1 MKTPF
6 VVRALAAAAL
16 TLVTPLVAMAQD
28 GWNTPVDRA
37 RMVRV
42 GDTKNSTLE
51 AGDRVLGDGS
61 YYEVWFFEA
70 RAGDRVTV
78 AMRSSAFDTYLAIG
92 RHNGEQLE
100 SNDDAEEGNTNSAIS
115 FTAPDNGTYVIRTNS
130 FGEGESGAY
139 SLMLV
144 AGGSAPASGGSAGS
158 SGNNVT
164 VRQVLSAP
172 VNSARMIASGRTVT
186 SSLGTDDPK
195 LPDDSY
201 IEAYYVQVN
210 AGQRLTVTLRSGAFD
225 TFLQV
230 APHGSTEAP
239 ETNDD
244 IEEGNTDSRV
254 VLTASQSGTYVIIA
268 NSLTG
273 GMTGE
278 FSLEVNVSGGSSGS
292 TGGGMAGDMAGVM
305 GGSASGKPSSNSS
318 GARTISVGQT
328 VNSELTAADSKLD
341 DDSFYEAWTFTGRA
355 GESITIT
362 LRSTAFDTYLQVR
375 DASGEVIS
383 TDDDS
388 GAGASGTDSQITLVI
403 PAGGRIVIVAN
414 TLEAGETGAYT
425 LTVVR
430 GG

>member
-16 TLVTPLVAMAQD
+16 TMVTPLVMLAQD
-28 GWNTPVDRA
+28 GWNTPIDRA
-37 RMVRV
+37 RMVRI
-42 GDTKNSTLE
+42 GDTKNSSLE
-51 AGDRVLGDGS
+51 SGDRVLGDGS
-61 YYEVWFFEA
+61 YYEIWFFEA
-70 RAGDRVTV
+70 RAGDRVTI

-100 SNDDAEEGNTNSAIS
+100 SNDDAEEGNTNSAIT
-115 FTAPDNGTYVIRTNS
+115 FTAPDNGTYVIRANS

-139 SLMLV
+139 TLALL
-144 AGGSAPASGGSAGS
+144 AGGSAANSGD
-158 SGNNVT
+158 NVT
-164 VRQVLSAP
+164 VRQVLAAP
-172 VNSARMIASGRTVT
+172 VNSARMIASGRTVR
-186 SSLGTDDPK
+186 SSLGSGDPK

-201 IEAYYVQVN
+201 IEAYYVQVT
-210 AGQRLTVTLRSGAFD
+210 AGQRLTVTMRSGAFD

-230 APHGSTEAP
+230 GPHGSSEQP
-239 ETNDD
+239 EVNDD
-244 IEEGNTDSRV
+244 IEDGDTDSRI
-254 VLTASQSGTYVIIA
+254 VLTAPQSGTYVIIA
-268 NSLTG
+268 NSLEG

-278 FSLEVNVSGGSSGS
+278 FTIEVSISGGNGGGG

-305 GGSASGKPSSNSS
+305 GGGAAPKPSNNP
-318 GARTISVGQT
+318 GARTITAGQT
-328 VNSELTAADSKLD
+328 VNSELSSADQKLD
-341 DDSFYEAWTFTGRA
+341 DDSFYEAWTYSGRA

-362 LRSTAFDTYLQVR
+362 LRSAAFDTYLQIR

-388 GAGASGTDSQITLVI
+388 GNGPNGTDSQVTLVI

-414 TLEAGETGAYT
+414 TLRPGDTGAYT
-425 LTVVR
+425 LSVVR